1 MTNNTP
7 LPSQPVL
14 SPFDVIKRERP
25 DSSEYWTARDLEPF
39 MGYTNWRNMLIAVER
54 AMASCRVLNLDP
66 SHHFDLTIKKIDLGK
81 GGVRE
86 VDDYHLTRIG
96 CYLVA
101 MCCDSR
107 KPQVAAALQYFAFS
121 TGFAERVVASSS
133 VVVQAS
139 QSSRPWSERFRGSL
153 RDHVCYVNTHH
164 LGGFTVVSTLI
175 GQILTLEDVLL
186 DHCLPLHRSD
196 RPDGSI
202 GQHWANDR
210 KRRGLT
216 RPNRDAPLW
225 NEDKTFF
232 VKPLVYDNSE
242 RGTFEAWFHRVYL
255 PEKLPEYLGNKPEF
269 KPFGLLPPASAADRT
284 CRMLTGKPAQLRPPV
299 RQQLTAA
306 GGFISA
312 GRDLPAVGPQQHQL
326 F

>member
-1 MTNNTP
+1 MVDSN
-7 LPSQPVL
+7 L
-14 SPFDVIKRERP
+14 SNFRPGYAPFDVIKRVRP
-25 DSSEYWTARDLEPF
+25 DGSEYWTGRDLMPF
-39 MGYTNWRNMLIAVER
+39 LGYSKWQKMVVAIER
-54 AMASCRVLNLDP
+54 AMASCRALGLDP
-66 SHHFDLTIKKIDLGK
+66 ANNFTLAGK
-81 GGVRE
+81 VFQTGKRGPSGE
-86 VDDYHLTRIG
+86 DYELTRSG

-101 MCCDSR
+101 MCCDQR
-107 KPQVAAALQYFAFS
+107 KPLVAAALQYFTVS
-121 TGFAERVVASSS
+121 TSFAERVVASPR
-133 VVVQAS
+133 VAAQVLQA
-139 QSSRPWSERFRGSL
+139 SRPWSERFRGSL

>member
-1 MTNNTP
+1 MSDSN
-7 LPSQPVL
+7 L
-14 SPFDVIKRERP
+14 SNFHPGQYPFDVIKHTEEGVP
-25 DSSEYWTARDLEPF
+25 EYWSARELMPF
-39 MGYTNWRNMLIAVER
+39 LGYSYWQNMER
-54 AMASCRVLNLDP
+54 VVHKAMAACLNSGHRPAD
-66 SHHFDLTIKKIDLGK
+66 HFSDVTKMIGIGK
-81 GGVRE
+81 NATRSVS
-86 VDDYHLTRIG
+86 DFHLTRFA

-101 MCCDSR
+101 MNSDPE
-107 KPQVAAALQYFAFS
+107 KPEVAAAQQYFALM
-121 TGFAERVVASSS
+121 THAAEKA
-133 VVVQAS
+133 VVVPAATVRE
-139 QSSRPWSERFRGSL
+139 SRPWSERFRGSL

-216 RPNRDAPLW
+216 RPDRDAPLW
-225 NEDKTFF
+225 NEDRTFF

-255 PEKLPEYLGNKPEF
+255 PEKLPEYLGNKHEF
-269 KPFGLLPPASAADRT
+269 KPFGPLPPASAADRT
-284 CRMLTGKPAQLRPPV
+284 CRMLTGKPAQLRTPV
-299 RQQLTAA
+299 RRQLTAA
-306 GGFISA
+306 GGFIPA
-312 GRDLPAVGPQQHQL
+312 GRDLPAAGPQQHQL